1 VNKTLL
7 ALPAVAVLA
16 VGGITAAH
24 AGGDHTEVIC
34 HPSGGG
40 YVRISVDKHSAH
52 FDDAGN
58 PKHEHDGRVD
68 VYSTGGMCPG
78 DELEPT
84 EDPTPTDDPT
94 EPTEPTPSGEPT
106 EPTEERTDP
115 TTDPS
120 PSVAPTTS
128 TPADPSPSLIPP
140 TTTTAPPNLDPATD
154 VPTYETRHRYT
165 CEWLHTTTLR
175 DGVVIERTK
184 TPTGQTCAPGQQFN
198 PSEEGM

>member
-1 VNKTLL
+1 MKTLL
-7 ALPAVAVLA
+7 TLPAVAVLA

-52 FDDAGN
+52 FDDEGN

-68 VYSTGGMCPG
+68 VYSVGGLCPG

-84 EDPTPTDDPT
+84 EDPTPTD
-94 EPTEPTPSGEPT
+94 EPTPSDEPT

-115 TTDPS
+115 TTDPT
-120 PSVAPTTS
+120 PSVAPTVS
-128 TPADPSPSLIPP
+128 APAEPTPSLIPP
-140 TTTTAPPNLDPATD
+140 TTTTAPPDLDPATD
-154 VPTYETRHRYT
+154 VPTYGDPPP
-165 CEWLHTTTLR
+165 LHVR
-175 DGVVIERTK
+175 VAAHDH
-184 TPTGQTCAPGQQFN
+184 PA
-198 PSEEGM
+198 